1 MVCLQS
7 MLPVAV
13 FALLILACA
22 IDTAS
27 GTSPSSL
34 HELTPELQQVL
45 SPRSRPMLWMA
56 EGHTTTA
63 AGIRSYNLTRPV
75 VFFLRAGEADL
86 ARLAEDGAT
95 LLATIHPAYDPFKT
109 AMNETS
115 VRIWSRAQLSLPFVH
130 GLALDHEGWTLQ
142 TPGLLRWLYEEAVA
156 AQKLFVDVP
165 KITLDHPIVGTHS
178 FGGQVS
184 ILNSYSH
191 AVAAWIYSFN
201 GTEYLA
207 AAARWKAAGYSKSFV
222 PMGDGGFRPSYG
234 GITPAIAATTIA
246 TVAEAG
252 LSFCL
257 FMPYHGS
264 AQAIAQLRRS
274 YEPS

>member
-1 MVCLQS
+1 

-13 FALLILACA
+13 ALLSLAAA
-22 IDTAS
+22 IGES
-27 GTSPSSL
+27 RTSSSRWD
-34 HELTPELQQVL
+34 ELQRPQ
-45 SPRSRPMLWMA
+45 PMLWMA

-75 VFFLRAGEADL
+75 VFFLRAGTADL
-86 ARLAEDGAT
+86 ASLAADGVT
-95 LLATIHPAYDPFKT
+95 LLATIHPAYDPFKA
-109 AMNETS
+109 AMNETA
-115 VRIWSRAQLSLPFVH
+115 VRAWSRAQLSQPFVH

-142 TPGLLRWLYEEAVA
+142 TAGLLRWLYEEAVA
-156 AQKLFVDVP
+156 AQKIFVDVP

-178 FGGQVS
+178 FGEQVS
-184 ILNSYSH
+184 ILNHYSH
-191 AVAAWIYSFN
+191 AVAAWIYSYN
-201 GTEYLA
+201 GSEYLA
-207 AAARWKAAGYSKSFV
+207 GVAKWQAAGYSRRFV

-234 GITPAIAATTIA
+234 GITPAIAAATIA

-264 AQAIAQLRRS
+264 ALAVAQLRRS
-274 YEPS
+274 YDPG